1 MPLRAFRNLF
11 GTNSVMKLLTLVLL
25 KSSSVLLWQIKS
37 QQLLTSTCPDKETI
51 TDVGNQ
57 NNIKSMIR
65 AVKIILTEFVVNIQ
79 KRSTLRALT
88 IKMKNCD
95 NNLTKKTVI
104 CNGCLVA

>member
-1 MPLRAFRNLF
+1 
-11 GTNSVMKLLTLVLL
+11 
-25 KSSSVLLWQIKS
+25 
-37 QQLLTSTCPDKETI
+37 
-51 TDVGNQ
+51 
-57 NNIKSMIR
+57 MIR